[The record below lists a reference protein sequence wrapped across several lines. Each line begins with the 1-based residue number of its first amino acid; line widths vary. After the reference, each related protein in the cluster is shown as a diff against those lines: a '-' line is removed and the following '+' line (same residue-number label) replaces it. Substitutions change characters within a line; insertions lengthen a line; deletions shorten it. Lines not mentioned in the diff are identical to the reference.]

1 MVENVVRFVVLIGAL
16 VFVHELGHFAWAKL
30 FGVKVLKFS
39 LGFGPRLVGWRK
51 GETDYCISLIPLG
64 GFVKM
69 LGEEPGDEVAPEDT
83 QRAFNA
89 QPIWKRFVI
98 VLAGPVMSLVFPI
111 ALYFVVFLG
120 RTDLTPPVIG
130 TVAAGYPAEG
140 RLLPGD
146 RVTALDGEPITSFE
160 ELRSAIAA
168 SPARPIRFSVVRGEA
183 PVEVTVTPESVHI
196 DNPLDVDAVAGFLGI
211 APGFPLPV
219 VGVRSPGTPASIAG
233 LRTFDCVTMYAG
245 TPIRRW
251 ADLTEALHRSRGST
265 VPLAFLRPQPLP
277 PGSSGGLIDLEVFDP
292 GLAQITPSPGTDEIT
307 ARTGIESPD
316 LYVSDVDPGSPE
328 QQMGLRRTA
337 RVVSLDGVIPPSW
350 ERLRESL
357 SLAPPRLRTLRFE
370 LQGREAVGGFTV
382 SRAWFTDE
390 FGQPLSRLHPAI
402 HHWVPIDAD
411 PPIANPNPLRYAFGN
426 ALEHTTEA
434 VGFLSTGLV
443 RLLQGRVPVSAMGGP
458 IMIYDVSRR
467 TAADGLMTFLRL
479 MALVSINLGLIN
491 LLPIP
496 TLDGG
501 HLAFL
506 LAEAVLRRPAPLWV
520 RQTASVIGLCLVGA
534 VIIIA
539 FRNDLARRFSADPA
553 PSVTSSSPP

>member
-1 MVENVVRFVVLIGAL
+1 MLENVVRFVVLIGAL

-39 LGFGPRLVGWRK
+39 LGFGPRLFGWRQ
-51 GETDYCISLIPLG
+51 GETDYCVSLVPLG

-69 LGEEPGDEVAPEDT
+69 LGEEPGDEVAPEDAP
-83 QRAFNA
+83 RAFNA

-98 VLAGPVMSLVFPI
+98 VLAGPAMSLLFPVL
-111 ALYFVVFLG
+111 LYLVVFLG

-146 RVTALDGEPITSFE
+146 RVTSIDGAPITSFE
-160 ELRSAIAA
+160 EIRAAIAA
-168 SPARPIRFSVVRGEA
+168 SPARPLRFTVLRGEESVVV
-183 PVEVTVTPESVHI
+183 PVTPESI
-196 DNPLDVDAVAGFLGI
+196 RAEQPLDVDAVAGFLGV

-233 LRTFDCVTMYAG
+233 LRTFDRVTMYAG
-245 TPIRRW
+245 NPIRRW
-251 ADLTEALHRSRGST
+251 ADLQEALHRSRGAT
-265 VPLAFLRPQPLP
+265 VPLAFLRPQPLAP
-277 PGSSGGLIDLEVFDP
+277 VASGGLIDVEVFDP
-292 GLAQITPSPGTDEIT
+292 GLAQITPTPGTGEVT

-316 LYVSDVDPGSPE
+316 LYVAEVEPDSPE
-328 QQMGLRRTA
+328 YQMGLRRGA
-337 RVVSLDGVIPPSW
+337 RVVSLDGVVPASW

-357 SLAPPRLRTLRFE
+357 TTGPARLRTLRFVHD
-370 LQGREAVGGFTV
+370 GRASEGGFTV
-382 SRAWFTDE
+382 SPGWFTDE
-390 FGQPLSRLHPAI
+390 FGQRVTRLRPAI
-402 HHWVPIDAD
+402 HHWVPIEAEA
-411 PPIANPNPLRYAFGN
+411 PIPNPNPLRYALGN
-426 ALEHTTEA
+426 ALRHTAEA
-434 VGFLSTGLV
+434 VGFLSTGILRV
-443 RLLQGRVPVSAMGGP
+443 LQGRVPVTAVGGP

-501 HLAFL
+501 HLLFL
-506 LAEAVLRRPAPLWV
+506 GAEGVLRRPAPLWV
-520 RQTASVIGLCLVGA
+520 RQTASVLGLCLVGA
-534 VIIIA
+534 VIVIA
-539 FRNDLARRFSADPA
+539 FRNDVARRLDPGDAPPAAASSAR
-553 PSVTSSSPP
+553 